1 MHQPHNTFHTKFSHI
16 DQGVIIMLHL
26 HIHPENPQARLI
38 TQAVERIRSGDVVVY
53 PTDAAYAIGCQIGNK
68 SAMERIAQ
76 IRNLGAKHQY
86 AIMCCD
92 LSDIATYAKVDN
104 AMYRLLKA
112 NTPAVTTFILP
123 ATSEVPKRLM
133 HPKKKTIGL
142 RIPSNPV
149 AQALLKELGEP
160 LLTSTLILPDQK
172 DPLDDPYDIENQL
185 AKRIDVFIDSGFGTL
200 STTSIVDLS
209 GENPVVVRRGVGDV
223 SAFE

>member
-1 MHQPHNTFHTKFSHI
+1 
-16 DQGVIIMLHL
+16 MLHL

-38 TQAVERIRSGDVVVY
+38 TQAVERIRAGDVVVY

-76 IRNLGAKHQY
+76 IRGLGPKHQY

-104 AMYRLLKA
+104 AMYRLLKN

-185 AKRIDVFIDSGFGTL
+185 GKRIDVFIDSGFGTL

-209 GENPVVVRRGVGDV
+209 GENPEVVRRGVGDV

>member
-1 MHQPHNTFHTKFSHI
+1 
-16 DQGVIIMLHL
+16 MLHL
-26 HIHPENPQARLI
+26 RVHPDNPQPRLI
-38 TQAVERIRSGDVVVY
+38 QQAVERIRAGDVVVY

-68 SAMERIAQ
+68 NAMERIAQ
-76 IRNLGAKHQY
+76 IRDLGPKHQY
-86 AIMCCD
+86 AILCCD

-112 NTPAVTTFILP
+112 NTPAITTFILP

-149 AQALLKELGEP
+149 CQALLKELGEP
-160 LLTSTLILPDQK
+160 LLTSTLILPGQE
-172 DPLDDPYDIENQL
+172 DPLDDPYEIEMQL
-185 AKRIDVFIDSGFGTL
+185 GKRIDVFIDSGLGTL
-200 STTSIVDLS
+200 TTTSVVDLS
-209 GENPVVVRRGVGDV
+209 GEYPQVIRRGVGDV

>member
-1 MHQPHNTFHTKFSHI
+1 
-16 DQGVIIMLHL
+16 MLHL
-26 HIHPENPQARLI
+26 HIHPENPQTRLI
-38 TQAVERIRSGDVVVY
+38 TQAVERIRTGEVVVY

-76 IRNLGAKHQY
+76 IRGLGPKHQY

-104 AMYRLLKA
+104 AMYRLLKN
-112 NTPAVTTFILP
+112 NTPAITTFILP

-133 HPKKKTIGL
+133 HPKQKTIGL
-142 RIPSNPV
+142 RIPTNPIC
-149 AQALLKELGEP
+149 QALLQELGEP
-160 LLTSTLILPDQK
+160 ILTSTLILPGQE

-185 AKRIDVFIDSGFGTL
+185 SKRIDVFIDGGFGTL
-200 STTSIVDLS
+200 TTTSIVDLS
-209 GENPVVVRRGVGDV
+209 GDHPEVVRQGAGDV

>member
-1 MHQPHNTFHTKFSHI
+1 
-16 DQGVIIMLHL
+16 MLHL

-38 TQAVERIRSGDVVVY
+38 TQAVERIRAGDVVVY

-76 IRNLGAKHQY
+76 IRGLGPKHQY

-104 AMYRLLKA
+104 AMYRLLKN

-142 RIPSNPV
+142 RIPGNPV
-149 AQALLKELGEP
+149 AQALLQELGEP

-185 AKRIDVFIDSGFGTL
+185 GKRIDVFIDSGFGTL

-209 GENPVVVRRGVGDV
+209 GENPEIIRRGVGDV

>member
-1 MHQPHNTFHTKFSHI
+1 
-16 DQGVIIMLHL
+16 MLHL

-160 LLTSTLILPDQK
+160 LLTSTLILPDHI

>member
-1 MHQPHNTFHTKFSHI
+1 
-16 DQGVIIMLHL
+16 MLHL

-38 TQAVERIRSGDVVVY
+38 TQAVDRIRAGDVVVY

-76 IRNLGAKHQY
+76 IRGLGPKHQY

-104 AMYRLLKA
+104 AMYRLLKN

-142 RIPSNPV
+142 RIPSNPI

-160 LLTSTLILPDQK
+160 LLTSTLILPDQT
-172 DPLDDPYDIENQL
+172 DPLDDPFDIENQL
-185 AKRIDVFIDSGFGTL
+185 GKRIDVFIDSGFGTL

-209 GENPVVVRRGVGDV
+209 GENPEIIRRGVGDV

>member
-1 MHQPHNTFHTKFSHI
+1 
-16 DQGVIIMLHL
+16 MLHL

-38 TQAVERIRSGDVVVY
+38 TQAVERIRAGDVVIY

-68 SAMERIAQ
+68 NAMERIAQ
-76 IRNLGAKHQY
+76 IRGLGPKHQY

-104 AMYRLLKA
+104 AMYRLLKN

-185 AKRIDVFIDSGFGTL
+185 GKRIDVFIDSGFGTL

-209 GENPVVVRRGVGDV
+209 GENPEIVRRGIGDV

>member
-1 MHQPHNTFHTKFSHI
+1 
-16 DQGVIIMLHL
+16 MLHL

-38 TQAVERIRSGDVVVY
+38 TQAVDRIRAGDVVVY

-68 SAMERIAQ
+68 NAMERIAQ
-76 IRNLGAKHQY
+76 IRGLGPKHQY

-104 AMYRLLKA
+104 AMYRLLKN

-142 RIPSNPV
+142 RIPSNPIT
-149 AQALLKELGEP
+149 QALLQELGEP

-185 AKRIDVFIDSGFGTL
+185 GKRIDVFIDGGFGTL

-209 GENPVVVRRGVGDV
+209 GENPEIVRRGVGDV

>member
-1 MHQPHNTFHTKFSHI
+1 
-16 DQGVIIMLHL
+16 MLHL
-26 HIHPENPQARLI
+26 HIHPDNPQARLI
-38 TQAVERIRSGDVVVY
+38 HQAVERIRAGDVVVY
-53 PTDAAYAIGCQIGNK
+53 PTDAAYSIGCQIGNK

-76 IRNLGAKHQY
+76 IRGLGPKHQY

-104 AMYRLLKA
+104 AMYRLLKT
-112 NTPAVTTFILP
+112 NTPSITTFILP

-142 RIPSNPV
+142 RIPTNPIC
-149 AQALLKELGEP
+149 QALLQELGEP
-160 LLTSTLILPDQK
+160 ILTSTLILPGQD

-185 AKRIDVFIDSGFGTL
+185 AKRVDVFIDGGFGTL
-200 STTSIVDLS
+200 TTTSIVDLS
-209 GENPVVVRRGVGDV
+209 GENPEVVRRGTGDV

>member
-1 MHQPHNTFHTKFSHI
+1 
-16 DQGVIIMLHL
+16 MLHL

-38 TQAVERIRSGDVVVY
+38 TQAVDRIRAGDVVVY

-68 SAMERIAQ
+68 NAMERIAQ
-76 IRNLGAKHQY
+76 IRGLGPKHQY

-104 AMYRLLKA
+104 AMYRLLKN

-142 RIPSNPV
+142 RIPSNPI

-160 LLTSTLILPDQK
+160 LLTSTLILPDQTE
-172 DPLDDPYDIENQL
+172 PLDDPYDIENQL
-185 AKRIDVFIDSGFGTL
+185 GKRIDVFIDGCFGTL

-209 GENPVVVRRGVGDV
+209 GENPEIVRRGVGDV

>member
-1 MHQPHNTFHTKFSHI
+1 
-16 DQGVIIMLHL
+16 MLHL

-38 TQAVERIRSGDVVVY
+38 TQAVERIRAGDVVVY

-68 SAMERIAQ
+68 SALERIAQ
-76 IRNLGAKHQY
+76 IRGLGPKHQY

-92 LSDIATYAKVDN
+92 LSDSATYAKVDN

-185 AKRIDVFIDSGFGTL
+185 GKRIDVFIDSGFGTL

-209 GENPVVVRRGVGDV
+209 GENPEIIRRGVGDV

>member
-1 MHQPHNTFHTKFSHI
+1 
-16 DQGVIIMLHL
+16 MLHL

-38 TQAVERIRSGDVVVY
+38 TQAVERIRAGDVVVY

-76 IRNLGAKHQY
+76 IRGLGPKHQY

-104 AMYRLLKA
+104 AMYRLLKN

-185 AKRIDVFIDSGFGTL
+185 GKRIDVLIDSGFGTL

-209 GENPVVVRRGVGDV
+209 GENPEIIRRGVGDV

>member
-1 MHQPHNTFHTKFSHI
+1 
-16 DQGVIIMLHL
+16 MLHL

-38 TQAVERIRSGDVVVY
+38 TQAVERIRAGDVVVY

-68 SAMERIAQ
+68 NAMERIAQ
-76 IRNLGAKHQY
+76 IRGLGPKHQY

-104 AMYRLLKA
+104 AMYRLLKN

-160 LLTSTLILPDQK
+160 LLTSTLILPEHK

-185 AKRIDVFIDSGFGTL
+185 GKRIDVFIDSGFGTL

-209 GENPVVVRRGVGDV
+209 GENPEIVRRGVGDV

>member
-1 MHQPHNTFHTKFSHI
+1 
-16 DQGVIIMLHL
+16 MLHL
-26 HIHPENPQARLI
+26 HIHPENPQTRLI
-38 TQAVERIRSGDVVVY
+38 TQAVERIRAGDVVVY

-68 SAMERIAQ
+68 NAMERIAQ
-76 IRNLGAKHQY
+76 IRGLGPKHQY

-104 AMYRLLKA
+104 AMYRLLKN

-149 AQALLKELGEP
+149 AQALLQELGEP

-185 AKRIDVFIDSGFGTL
+185 GKRIDVFIDSGFGTL

-209 GENPVVVRRGVGDV
+209 GENPEIIRRGVGDV
-223 SAFE
+223 SAFG

>member
-1 MHQPHNTFHTKFSHI
+1 
-16 DQGVIIMLHL
+16 MLHL

-38 TQAVERIRSGDVVVY
+38 TQAVDRIRAGDVVVY

-68 SAMERIAQ
+68 NAMERIAQ
-76 IRNLGAKHQY
+76 IRGLGPKHQY

-104 AMYRLLKA
+104 AMYRLLKN

-142 RIPSNPV
+142 RIPSNPI
-149 AQALLKELGEP
+149 AQALLQELGEP

-185 AKRIDVFIDSGFGTL
+185 GKRIDVFINGGFGTL

-209 GENPVVVRRGVGDV
+209 GENPEIVRRGVGDV

>member
-1 MHQPHNTFHTKFSHI
+1 
-16 DQGVIIMLHL
+16 MLHL

-38 TQAVERIRSGDVVVY
+38 TQAVERIRAGDVVVY

-76 IRNLGAKHQY
+76 IRGLGPRHQY

-104 AMYRLLKA
+104 AMYRLLKN

-149 AQALLKELGEP
+149 AQALLQELGEP

-185 AKRIDVFIDSGFGTL
+185 GKRIDVFIDSGFGTL

-209 GENPVVVRRGVGDV
+209 GENPEIVRRGVGDV

>member
-1 MHQPHNTFHTKFSHI
+1 
-16 DQGVIIMLHL
+16 MLHL

-38 TQAVERIRSGDVVVY
+38 TQAVERIRAGDVVVY

-76 IRNLGAKHQY
+76 IRGLGPKHQY

-112 NTPAVTTFILP
+112 NTPAITTFILP

-142 RIPSNPV
+142 RIPSDPV
-149 AQALLKELGEP
+149 AQALLQELGEP

-185 AKRIDVFIDSGFGTL
+185 GKRIDVFIDSGFGTL

-209 GENPVVVRRGVGDV
+209 GENPVIVRRGIGDV

>member
-1 MHQPHNTFHTKFSHI
+1 
-16 DQGVIIMLHL
+16 MLHL

-38 TQAVERIRSGDVVVY
+38 TQAVERIRAGDVVVY

-76 IRNLGAKHQY
+76 IRGLGPKHQY

-149 AQALLKELGEP
+149 AQALLQELGEP

-185 AKRIDVFIDSGFGTL
+185 GKRIDVFIDSGFGTL

-209 GENPVVVRRGVGDV
+209 GENPEIIRRGVGDV
-223 SAFE
+223 SAFV

>member
-1 MHQPHNTFHTKFSHI
+1 
-16 DQGVIIMLHL
+16 MLHL

-38 TQAVERIRSGDVVVY
+38 TQAVDRIRAGDVVVY

-68 SAMERIAQ
+68 NAMERIAQ
-76 IRNLGAKHQY
+76 IRGLGPKHQF

-104 AMYRLLKA
+104 AMYRLLKN

-142 RIPSNPV
+142 RIPSNPI

-160 LLTSTLILPDQK
+160 LLTSTLILPDQTE
-172 DPLDDPYDIENQL
+172 PLDDPYDIENQL
-185 AKRIDVFIDSGFGTL
+185 GKRIDVFIDGGFGTL

-209 GENPVVVRRGVGDV
+209 GENPEIVRRGVGDV

>member
-1 MHQPHNTFHTKFSHI
+1 
-16 DQGVIIMLHL
+16 MLHL

-38 TQAVERIRSGDVVVY
+38 TQAVERIRAGDVVVY

-68 SAMERIAQ
+68 NAMERIAQ
-76 IRNLGAKHQY
+76 IRGLGPKHQY

-104 AMYRLLKA
+104 AMYRLLKN

-149 AQALLKELGEP
+149 AQALLQELGEP

-185 AKRIDVFIDSGFGTL
+185 GKRIDVFIDSGFGTL

-209 GENPVVVRRGVGDV
+209 GENPVIVRRGIGDV

>member
-1 MHQPHNTFHTKFSHI
+1 
-16 DQGVIIMLHL
+16 MLHL

-38 TQAVERIRSGDVVVY
+38 TQAVDRIRAGDVVVY

-76 IRNLGAKHQY
+76 IRGLGPKHQY

-104 AMYRLLKA
+104 AMYRLLKN

-160 LLTSTLILPDQK
+160 LLTSTLILPDLK

-185 AKRIDVFIDSGFGTL
+185 GKRIDVFIDSGFGTL

-209 GENPVVVRRGVGDV
+209 GENPEIIRRGVGDV

>member
-1 MHQPHNTFHTKFSHI
+1 
-16 DQGVIIMLHL
+16 MLHL

-38 TQAVERIRSGDVVVY
+38 TQAVEHIRAGDVVVY

-76 IRNLGAKHQY
+76 IRGLGPKHQY

-104 AMYRLLKA
+104 AMYRLLKN

-142 RIPSNPV
+142 RIPGNPV
-149 AQALLKELGEP
+149 AQALLQELGEP

-185 AKRIDVFIDSGFGTL
+185 GKRIDVFIDSGFGTL

-209 GENPVVVRRGVGDV
+209 GENPEIIRRGVGDV